1 MVNWLID
8 KLIILPGI
16 IIGLSVH
23 EFGHAWV
30 AQLCGDDTAKAQ
42 GRVSLNPL
50 DHIDWVGFI
59 SLIAFGF
66 GWGRPV
72 IINPRNF
79 KKPRLNSVMVGLA
92 GVFNNFICAWIFA
105 FLLRL
110 MYELSPNFFFMTGF
124 GTALTDIAA
133 QTVVTNLA
141 LMLFNLIPIPPL
153 DGFGVISDIINLPRF
168 SMKAYI
174 WLRKYGQIILIIFIF
189 AGGTGFIMTP
199 PLRTIYNWI
208 MTCAFSVFA

>member
-1 MVNWLID
+1 MVDWLVD

-50 DHIDWVGFI
+50 DHIDWIGFI
-59 SLIAFGF
+59 SLMAFGF
-66 GWGRPV
+66 GWGKPV

-92 GVFNNFICAWIFA
+92 GVCNNFIFAWVLAFA
-105 FLLRL
+105 LRL
-110 MYELSPNFFFMTGF
+110 LYQFCTNFMLGSSLGNALS
-124 GTALTDIAA
+124 DIIIQAIII
-133 QTVVTNLA
+133 NIS
-141 LMLFNLIPIPPL
+141 LMLFNLMPLPPL
-153 DGFGVISDIINLPRF
+153 DGFGVISDIINLPRI
-168 SMKAYI
+168 SLKAFI
-174 WLRKYGQIILIIFIF
+174 WIRQYGQIILILFIF
-189 AGGTGFIMTP
+189 AGGTKYILSE
-199 PLRTIYNWI
+199 PLSIIFNWI
-208 MTCAFSVFA
+208 IDTAFTGL